1 VTEPAARPAPASRA
15 ILATVASA
23 ALAYSFMQT
32 LVLPALPAF
41 ERDLDAEPTAAA
53 WIVSGFFLSS
63 SINIPIFGRLGDSL
77 GKVRVLTAVLIV
89 LALATIGAALAP
101 SLEVLIAF
109 RVLQGVA
116 GAVFPLSFGIVRDQ
130 LPTERVGFGIGVV
143 SAIFGIGSG
152 FGYVMSGV
160 VLELLSWRWLF
171 VLALVPV
178 AVAIALVP
186 RLPESRELAPGR
198 PDWLGGLLLSIGLL
212 ALLVGLTEGK
222 DWGWTSTAVL
232 GLFAGGVA
240 VLAIWVLIE
249 RRVEYPMVDLDV
261 FARPPIALLSAC
273 TFLIGYAMFA
283 VYTILPGFVAADPAD
298 AGHGFSASPIEIGVF
313 LLPVAVAMLVSGPPA
328 GGARRVA
335 PINVLRLGIVAL
347 TVSLGLIAAAHDDRW
362 LLYLWLG
369 VLGVGTGITL
379 AVLGRLAVEAVRA
392 DQTGI
397 AGGINTLMRTV
408 GGAVAAQAS
417 AVLAAAFVLPDG
429 ALAEK
434 GYTIAFAVAALGGLG
449 ALVTT
454 FPLARAQVGATPA
467 FMQYQPT
474 NRLP

>member
-1 VTEPAARPAPASRA
+1 
-15 ILATVASA
+15 
-23 ALAYSFMQT
+23 MQT

-77 GKVRVLTAVLIV
+77 GKVRVPAAVLIV

-116 GAVFPLSFGIVRDQ
+116 GAVFPLGFGIVRDQ

-143 SAIFGIGSG
+143 GAIFGIGSG
-152 FGYVMSGV
+152 FGYVSGV

-198 PDWLGGLLLSIGLL
+198 PDWLGGLLLSIALL

-232 GLFAGGVA
+232 GLFTGGIA
-240 VLAIWVLIE
+240 VLAIWVAIE

-283 VYTILPGFVAADPAD
+283 VYTILPGFVAADPAE

-347 TVSLGLIAAAHDDRW
+347 TVSLGLIAAAHDDAGCFTCGSAFWGSARDHSR
-362 LLYLWLG
+362 G
-369 VLGVGTGITL
+369 
-379 AVLGRLAVEAVRA
+379 ARA
-392 DQTGI
+392 
-397 AGGINTLMRTV
+397 AGGG
-408 GGAVAAQAS
+408 GGARGSDRYSRRHQHAHENRRGSGGRPSERRARRRLRAPRRRAGRGATRLPSPWPRS
-417 AVLAAAFVLPDG
+417 AGSAR
-429 ALAEK
+429 
-434 GYTIAFAVAALGGLG
+434 
-449 ALVTT
+449 VTT
-454 FPLARAQVGATPA
+454 ASSPA
-467 FMQYQPT
+467 LRWAPHRRSRST
-474 NRLP
+474 NRPTVCLRLRQPAT